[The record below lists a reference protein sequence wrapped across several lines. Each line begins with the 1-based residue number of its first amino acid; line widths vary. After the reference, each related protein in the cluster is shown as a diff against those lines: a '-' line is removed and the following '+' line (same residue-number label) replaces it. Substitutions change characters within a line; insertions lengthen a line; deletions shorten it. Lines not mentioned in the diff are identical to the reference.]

1 MVPAP
6 PLNTNQGSTAAVLRM
21 VSRRMME
28 WTMPALMY
36 GMTVPFFLTIV
47 HIYFYLRF
55 RERFLGL
62 WTISWIVLLIR
73 AMLMVWAIRV
83 RRPELI
89 LAFDHAGALGSGL
102 PLIVGTYSFLRKK
115 TPPFLIPGFTA
126 SFAWYL
132 AAQLFGFS
140 FLLQS
145 TPIWLFLGIV
155 HIQAGLVMMRH
166 KRRRP
171 VAYSIAGW
179 AFVLWGI
186 QKLGY
191 PLLRT
196 SSRFGPWGYFTGGVL
211 FMILTAGLLM
221 IYIEGIK
228 GQLNAKID
236 QIKVL
241 TGLLPI
247 CAVCKKI
254 RDDQG
259 YWNQIEAYIQ
269 EHSDAKFSHGICPD
283 CAGP

>member
-1 MVPAP
+1 
-6 PLNTNQGSTAAVLRM
+6 
-21 VSRRMME
+21 ME

-62 WTISWIVLLIR
+62 WAISWIVLLVR
-73 AMLMVWAIRV
+73 ATLMVWAIRV
-83 RRPELI
+83 QRPELI

-102 PLIVGTYSFLRKK
+102 PLIVGTYSFLQKK
-115 TPPFLIPGFTA
+115 TPLFLISGFTA

-132 AAQLFGFS
+132 AAQLFGFH

-145 TPIWLFLGIV
+145 TPVWLFIGFV
-155 HIQAGLVMMRH
+155 HIQAGLAVMRH
-166 KRRRP
+166 KSQRP
-171 VAYSIAGW
+171 IAYSVAGW

-211 FMILTAGLLM
+211 FMILAAGLLM
-221 IYIEGIK
+221 IYIEEMK
-228 GQLNAKID
+228 GQLNAKAD
-236 QIKVL
+236 QIKEL
-241 TGLLPI
+241 RGLLPI
-247 CAVCKKI
+247 CSGCKKI

-283 CAGP
+283 CAKRLYPDYHRSGHRSRKTGS